1 MGGGGGECASNPR
14 AVAWGESVPVTQG
27 GLHGG
32 GGGECASN
40 PRAVAWGESVPVTQG
55 GLHGGRV
62 YQ

>member
-1 MGGGGGECASNPR
+1 MGGECASDPR
-14 AVAWGESVPVTQG
+14 GVAW
-27 GLHGG
+27 GG

-62 YQ
+62 CQ